1 MMKSDERIIK
11 INQQIKIYHLKTQE
25 IVLCFFSNNKFQY
38 NASMNYVIIKEI
50 LLFMNKIQTLAV
62 GCMSVCVFCDGK
74 KAFEQKTIF

>member
-1 MMKSDERIIK
+1 MMKSDERIIE

-50 LLFMNKIQTLAV
+50 LLFMNKI
-62 GCMSVCVFCDGK
+62 
-74 KAFEQKTIF
+74 